1 MLDKRLP
8 SDLRHKLVFIFD
20 WDGTLFDSM
29 AAKTVSFAGVVR
41 DWLSGRGVSMTLQD
55 VAQLYRRY
63 SGEPRRAI
71 FQKIAH
77 GAGLDVSPADF
88 DAMSEALFE
97 RNRAALD
104 GAPLFDD
111 ALPCLEA
118 LLKRDRALCLSSSV
132 PQAELSYFVERKMPA
147 SLRACFVEVL
157 GSQPDLAKGRGHLA
171 RIGAATG
178 AAPAGMLV
186 VGDDIADRE
195 LSAEAGID
203 SILVDRDGHLPAGTP
218 HISSLNELSG
228 LL

>member
-1 MLDKRLP
+1 MLDAHLP
-8 SDLRHKLVFIFD
+8 QGLQHKQVFIFD

-29 AAKTVSFAGVVR
+29 AAKTVSFAGVVS
-41 DWLSGRGVSMTLQD
+41 DWLSERGVPMALED

-71 FQKIAH
+71 MQKIAN
-77 GAGLDVSPADF
+77 GAGLEFGQADF
-88 DAMSEALFE
+88 NALSEALFE

-104 GAPLFDD
+104 GAPLFGD

-118 LLKRDRALCLSSSV
+118 LLLRDRALCLSSSV
-132 PQAELSYFVERKMPA
+132 PQAELSYFVERKVPA
-147 SLRACFVEVL
+147 GMRARFVEVL
-157 GSQPDLAKGRGHLA
+157 GSQPELAKGRGHLA
-171 RIGAATG
+171 RLGAATG
-178 AAPAGMLV
+178 AAPAGMIV

-218 HISSLNELSG
+218 HISSLTELSR

>member
-1 MLDKRLP
+1 MLDTCLP
-8 SDLRHKLVFIFD
+8 QDLRHKLVFVFD

-41 DWLSGRGVSMTLQD
+41 DWLSERGVSMALRD

-63 SGEPRRAI
+63 SGEPRRVI
-71 FQKIAH
+71 FQKIAQ
-77 GAGLDVSPADF
+77 GAGLDVSHADF

-104 GAPLFDD
+104 GAALFDD

-118 LLKRDRALCLSSSV
+118 LLKRDRVICLSSSV
-132 PQAELSYFVERKMPA
+132 PQAELSYFVDRKVPA
-147 SLRACFVEVL
+147 GLRARFVEVL

-178 AAPAGMLV
+178 AAVQGMLV
-186 VGDDIADRE
+186 VGDDVADRE

-203 SILVDRDGHLPAGTP
+203 SILVDRDGHLPVGMP

-228 LL
+228 RL